1 MIVKKIF
8 ELPMLSSLL
17 NHEPELLIRG
27 LDISMILDG
36 KDPSDANRHVCLS
49 FKNVLCHKHTS
60 ERFTAEMYD
69 AYDTVVEIVDS
80 EWLMTM
86 KKMNETDFNFWQPK
100 HFAVYLDGMGLYQFV
115 AKGFEKTALS

>member
-1 MIVKKIF
+1 MSCATNIHQSV
-8 ELPMLSSLL
+8 
-17 NHEPELLIRG
+17 
-27 LDISMILDG
+27 
-36 KDPSDANRHVCLS
+36 
-49 FKNVLCHKHTS
+49 
-60 ERFTAEMYD
+60 FTAEMYD

-100 HFAVYLDGMGLYQFV
+100 DFAVYLDGMGLYQFV